1 MEAHLERITKNQGAN
16 NKQFYRRQGQLNRK
30 MLKENELVE
39 KFRAEKFVGES
50 LKNEQRRLKD
60 EDL

>member
-1 MEAHLERITKNQGAN
+1 V
-16 NKQFYRRQGQLNRK
+16 
-30 MLKENELVE
+30 KENELVE

-60 EDL
+60 EDLQQMRDQ